1 MPDSPSNPPEHT
13 DYTPDFELPRHGA
26 IREDNWAQFQ
36 ARGFRPVIGGLG
48 FAQVIYGVEHVYTG
62 DPYDYMEE
70 RPLHHRP
77 GIGVYADPD
86 GLTRGEEWMRKH
98 HEWLRERGYTDE
110 SSGGGPGN
118 S

>member
-26 IREDNWAQFQ
+26 IREDNWAEFQ
-36 ARGFRPVIGGLG
+36 AKGFLPVIGGLE
-48 FAQVIYGVEHVYTG
+48 FAQAIYGVEHVYTG

-70 RPLHHRP
+70 RPLHHQP
-77 GIGVYADPD
+77 GIGYYADPE
-86 GLTRGEEWMRKH
+86 GLAHAEKRA
-98 HEWLRERGYTDE
+98 REREQRMREHGYTE
-110 SSGGGPGN
+110 GSSGGGPGA